1 MKVRRACEL
10 FALLILVSWVA
21 LRASVTTLSA
31 ARPSDA
37 AAATAA
43 LGAAAARHDVV
54 PWPKT
59 IHMTWKTT
67 TLPSWAEGN
76 WRSWAEKNP
85 QWTRR
90 LWDDAAVDAFVAQEF
105 PEIMPY
111 WKSVLKPVQRA
122 DVFRYL
128 ALYVHGGVYADID
141 VTCMRPV
148 EAWFTRAGAY
158 YNAGFVAG
166 FEEVTARKDWRKWF
180 ATQFQVVQWTMGSV
194 PRHPVLRAVLDE
206 VLAYYR
212 AGKHLGPGHKSI
224 IKSTGP
230 GIWSLAIAKHLRR
243 TYGIEFGA
251 PPFTH
256 AVLKSR
262 GIHAGDVLLLPK
274 AAFATQGGG
283 GGSSVMVLHNFRGT
297 WKKGYVPAAD
307 EKSKPLPQAKHA
319 GASRVRGSAP
329 QTASAA
335 IPSVTAECLAD
346 KEALCGNIQPGGG
359 RTHKCLEQMKRDGKL
374 SKACEQSGTFRSH
387 SGQ

>member
-1 MKVRRACEL
+1 MKVRRACSL
-10 FALLILVSWVA
+10 FALLIVVGWVA
-21 LRASVTTLSA
+21 LRARVTTLSP

-37 AAATAA
+37 AAAKAA
-43 LGAAAARHDVV
+43 LGAAAARHDIV

-59 IHMTWKTT
+59 IHMTWKST

-85 QWTRR
+85 QWTLR

-122 DVFRYL
+122 DIFRYL
-128 ALYVHGGVYADID
+128 TLYVHGGVYTDID

-148 EAWFTRAGAY
+148 EAWFTNAGTY
-158 YNAGFVAG
+158 FNAGFVAG

-243 TYGIEFGA
+243 VYGIEFGM

-256 AVLKSR
+256 EKLKLH

-283 GGSSVMVLHNFRGT
+283 GGASVMVLHNFRGT

-307 EKSKPLPQAKHA
+307 ENRPLSRATLPGHSRSKRR
-319 GASRVRGSAP
+319 ASQMAP
-329 QTASAA
+329 AA
-335 IPSVTAECLAD
+335 IPSVTDECLAD
-346 KEALCGNIQPGGG
+346 KKALCSHIKPGGG
-359 RTHKCLEQMKRDGKL
+359 RTHRCLEQMKRNGKL
-374 SKACEQSGTFRSH
+374 SKACEESDTFQRH
-387 SGQ
+387 